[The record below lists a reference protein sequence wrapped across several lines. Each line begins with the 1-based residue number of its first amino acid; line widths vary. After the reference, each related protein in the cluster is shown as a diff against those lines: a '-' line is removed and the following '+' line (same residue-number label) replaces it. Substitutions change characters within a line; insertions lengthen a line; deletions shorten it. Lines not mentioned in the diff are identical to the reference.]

1 MGGGG
6 VVQQP
11 MIFDPEHPTAARILA
26 KTLFRYLRSN
36 GLAEREVI
44 ALATELLGLVAE
56 DMRTATD

>member
-1 MGGGG
+1 
-6 VVQQP
+6 